1 MDSSVFVGIDVAKD
15 HLDIAIR
22 PGEKVWT
29 IKNNGKEIEELATQL
44 VGNQPELVVMEAT
57 GGLEMNVAS
66 ALAIIGIPVAVVNPR
81 QVRDFAKSTGK
92 LAKTDTLDAKVL
104 AHFAEAIHPEA
115 RFLSDEQAKQLK
127 ALVGRRRQLIEMI
140 VSEKNRSHICYTNV
154 LNKVLEHIAWLE
166 KSLGDLDKELA
177 QAIHDSTKWREKDM
191 LLKSVPGIGKVTSS
205 VILAS
210 LPELGTLDR
219 KKIAALVGVA
229 PFNRDSGTMRGKRS
243 IWGGRAHVRCILYM
257 AALSATKYNPIIKQF
272 YNRLIE
278 AGKTPKVAL
287 TACMRKLL
295 VIINSMLRHS
305 TTWRYQPV

>member
-1 MDSSVFVGIDVAKD
+1 MKSSVFVGIDVAKD

-29 IKNNGKEIEELATQL
+29 VQNDEKGIEELVSQL
-44 VGNQPELVVMEAT
+44 KDDQPELVVMEAT

-66 ALAIIGIPVAVVNPR
+66 ALSIVGIPVAVINPR

-115 RFLSDEQAKQLK
+115 RFLSDEQARQLK

-140 VSEKNRSHICYTNV
+140 VSEKNRSHSCYKNV
-154 LNKVLEHIAWLE
+154 LDKVLDHIAWLE
-166 KSLGDLDKELA
+166 ESLEELDKELA
-177 QAIHDSTKWREKDM
+177 QVIHDSAVWREKD
-191 LLKSVPGIGKVTSS
+191 LLLESVPGIGKITSG

-257 AALSATKYNPIIKQF
+257 ATLSATRYNPVIKRF

-295 VIINSMLRHS
+295 VIINSMLRYS
-305 TTWRYQPV
+305 TTWRYQPI

>member
-1 MDSSVFVGIDVAKD
+1 MKSSVFVGIDVAKD

-22 PGEKVWT
+22 PNEKVWT
-29 IKNNGKEIEELATQL
+29 VQNDEKGIEELVSQL
-44 VGNQPELVVMEAT
+44 KDDQPELVVMEAT

-66 ALAIIGIPVAVVNPR
+66 ALSIVGIPVAVINPR

-115 RFLSDEQAKQLK
+115 RFLSDEQARQLK

-140 VSEKNRSHICYTNV
+140 VSEKNRSHSCYKNV
-154 LNKVLEHIAWLE
+154 LDKVLDHIAWLE
-166 KSLGDLDKELA
+166 ESLEELDKELA
-177 QAIHDSTKWREKDM
+177 QVIHDSAVWREKD
-191 LLKSVPGIGKVTSS
+191 LLLESVPGIGKITSG

-257 AALSATKYNPIIKQF
+257 ATLSATRYNPVIKRF

-295 VIINSMLRHS
+295 VIINSMIRYS
-305 TTWRYQPV
+305 TTWRHQPI